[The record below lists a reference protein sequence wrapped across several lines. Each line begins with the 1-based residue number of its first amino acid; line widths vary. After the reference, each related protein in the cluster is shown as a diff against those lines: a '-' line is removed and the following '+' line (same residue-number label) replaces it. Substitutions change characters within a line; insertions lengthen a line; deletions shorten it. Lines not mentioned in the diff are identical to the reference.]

1 MWDRGERATYM
12 GKHLLMNTPIVR
24 SILGMWLL
32 TPEIKI
38 PAETWI
44 SLWLRTDHKPGVTL
58 TRCMWD
64 ARHLWTQLEGGST
77 GSAMMLKVHKHLQ
90 REVGRTCVLWEERW
104 QNGGAGAFFFFFPNS
119 LSSIHQIHLSQA
131 WAYPSA
137 LLLLKCSG
145 IK

>member
-104 QNGGAGAFFFFFPNS
+104 QNGGAGAFFFFPQFTFQHTPNTFEPGLS
-119 LSSIHQIHLSQA
+119 LSLSLA
-131 WAYPSA
+131 ASKMFWN
-137 LLLLKCSG
+137 
-145 IK
+145 